1 MRQIFCYLKRYG
13 GFIYLLDNFLAEKKL
28 EQAPTRDGFGKALV
42 DAAQRDES
50 IVGLTA
56 DLSESTRMDGFQK
69 AFPERFFEL
78 GVAEQNMMGVAAG
91 MALAG
96 KVPFISSYA
105 TFSPGRNWDQLR
117 VSVCYTKANVKVI
130 GCHSGLSVGPDGAT
144 HQALEDIAITRV
156 LPNLVVIAP
165 SDSHEAYQAVT
176 WAADYDG
183 PVYIRL
189 TREKTPVFTNLV
201 HKFELGKSHHVMKG
215 EDVTIVVCGPV
226 AYEAIQAAEVLKDHD
241 ITADVIVSPSVKPFD
256 VDTLINSVKR
266 TGAVVTVEEHQVT
279 GGLGGVVSEVLGEH
293 MPVPVE
299 RVGMPDSFGESGEPA
314 ELFKKYGLD
323 RSAIVEAV
331 KRVMKRKDHGKT

>member
-1 MRQIFCYLKRYG
+1 MGYLV
-13 GFIYLLDNFLAEKKL
+13 DNFLAEKKL
-28 EQAPTRDGFGKALV
+28 EQAATRDGFGKALV
-42 DAAQRDES
+42 DCAQRDES

-56 DLSESTRMDGFQK
+56 DLSESTRMDGFAK
-69 AFPERFFEL
+69 AFPDRFFEL

-91 MALAG
+91 LALAG
-96 KVPFISSYA
+96 KIPFISSYA

-156 LPNLVVIAP
+156 LPNLVVVTPGDA
-165 SDSHEAYQAVT
+165 HEAYQAVT
-176 WAADYDG
+176 WAADYNG

-201 HKFELGKSHHVMKG
+201 HKFQIGKSRIVMKG
-215 EDVTIVVCGPV
+215 ENVTMIAAGPI
-226 AYEAIQAAEVLKDHD
+226 AYEAIQAAELLKDHD
-241 ITADVIVSPSVKPFD
+241 ITADVIVSPSIKPFD
-256 VDTLINSVKR
+256 IETLINSVAR

-279 GGLGGVVSEVLGEH
+279 GGLGGLVSEVLGEH

-299 RVGMPDSFGESGEPA
+299 RVGMPDSFGESGEPVQ
-314 ELFKKYGLD
+314 LFKKYGLD
-323 RSAIVEAV
+323 RTAIVEAV
-331 KRVMKRKDHGKT
+331 KRVMNRKNHGKA